1 MRTLVIAAIV
11 LFGACGTDAVS
22 LDDYPDA
29 FHDAF
34 CRHLVKCGDV
44 ERADTCKK
52 LNLGLDFRLS
62 ASTTAAADMGKITYS
77 GENAQKCL
85 DAFAARSCDVTSQS
99 GRVLPEACREI
110 AIGTE
115 HDGAACAQDAECLSQ
130 VCDVPACTMACC
142 TGTCTG
148 DTAPGV
154 AKAGESCANAVCDD
168 TSFCDN
174 AVMMCVALKPAD
186 AFCTS
191 PRECAYGLDC
201 LQTGVCGALPG
212 PGDACTGPCRDEGT
226 TCSPTSRTCV
236 KVALGGA
243 ACTTSADCS
252 PLYTCDAT
260 KHCSAGPALG
270 AACTIG
276 QRCGTDRAFCD
287 VPAGQAMG
295 TCVLPK
301 ANGAPCQRNSDCD
314 SQSCDP
320 ATLVCGPE
328 PICL

>member
-1 MRTLVIAAIV
+1 MRTLMIATIV
-11 LFGACGTDAVS
+11 LLAACGTNAVPLYNYS
-22 LDDYPDA
+22 DA
-29 FHDAF
+29 FHEAF
-34 CRHLVKCGDV
+34 CRYLTKCGDV
-44 ERADTCKK
+44 ENVDTCKE
-52 LNLGLDFRLS
+52 LNLGFTFRLS
-62 ASTTAAADMGKITYS
+62 ASVADAIDIGKIGYS
-77 GENAQKCL
+77 GENAQKCF
-85 DAFAARSCDVTSQS
+85 DALAARSCDVTSQS

-110 AIGTE
+110 VLGTE
-115 HDGAACAQDAECLSQ
+115 HDGAACALDAECISQ
-130 VCDVPACTMACC
+130 ACDVPACNMACC

-148 DTAPGV
+148 DTAPGR
-154 AKAGESCANAVCDD
+154 AKAGESCANEVCDD
-168 TSFCDN
+168 TSFCDG
-174 AVMMCVALKPAD
+174 AIMMCVALKPAD

-191 PRECAYGLDC
+191 PLECAYGLDC
-201 LQTGVCGALPG
+201 LQTGTCGALPG

-243 ACTTSADCS
+243 ACTTSAECS

-287 VPAGQAMG
+287 VPMGQAMG

-301 ANGAPCQRNSDCD
+301 ADDAPCQRNADCD
-314 SQSCDP
+314 SQRCDL

-328 PICL
+328 PVCL